1 MTSATLILG
10 SPAWL
15 GPAAVAA
22 VAAIAVLLW
31 SYVRSPG
38 SPVVRSL
45 AAALKATGIFLIL
58 LCLIEPLFSGRRPRP
73 GANLFVV
80 IADDSQS
87 MQIHDPG
94 ARQSRSEELQGS
106 FAEDAPWHARLSQDF
121 DVRRY
126 RFAERLQA
134 LDEIDE
140 ASLAGQGKTS
150 SLVTALTTIAGRFQR
165 QPLAGVLLLTDG
177 NATDLPEEAVDW
189 SQMPPIY
196 PVEIG
201 AAEAA
206 PDVSVGSV
214 TVTQTNFE
222 QAPVTIKAE
231 VTASGYD
238 GKKLAVQLLN
248 SEGEEVDRMVVET
261 ADGEPPRIVR
271 FQVKPEKAGTSSYLL
286 RTSEEAE
293 LEQFDSP
300 DQSRE
305 ATLANNTKW
314 VTVDRPKGPY
324 RVLYV
329 SGRPNWEFKFLQRAV
344 QADDEVQLV
353 GLIRIAKREPK
364 FSFLSRAGE
373 STNPLYRGFESP
385 DEEEAEQYDEPVLV
399 RLGTRDATELQ
410 AGFPKTADELYPY
423 DAIVLDDVEAA
434 FFTQDQML
442 LLQKFVSTRGG
453 GFLMLG
459 GAESLF
465 QGEFRR
471 TPIGEMLPVYLDRKP
486 FAPNDEGYRMALSR
500 EGWLQPWVRLRETE
514 EAERRRLATMPA
526 FHVLNQS
533 GGLKPGATVLA
544 NVTRRDGQLRPAL
557 VAQRF
562 GKGQVATLLIGDM
575 WRWSLGRKENEQD
588 DLAKAWRQTVRWLV
602 SDVPGRVELA
612 ARRASNQS
620 GGAVELTAHVR
631 DEEYEPLDNGS
642 VEFTVWSPDG
652 TKVELRGEP
661 SSEAAGVYMA
671 SYLPR
676 KSGAYR
682 VQASVNA
689 PDGSTVGTQE
699 TGWTAEPAAEEFRR
713 LTPDHQL
720 LGQIAQA
727 TGGEVLSLDGLESF
741 VASLPNRKIP
751 ITEPWIHPL
760 WQKPWLF
767 LLAVACLIAEWGL
780 RRWKG
785 LP

>member
-1 MTSATLILG
+1 MTLASLILG

-15 GPAAVAA
+15 GPAVVAA

-38 SPVVRSL
+38 SPVVRGL
-45 AAALKATGIFLIL
+45 AAALKATGMLLIL

-94 ARQSRSEELQGS
+94 ARQSRLDAMRRRL
-106 FAEDAPWHARLSQDF
+106 AEDAAWHARLSQDF

-126 RFAERLQA
+126 RFAERLQS
-134 LDEIDE
+134 LGESDEEILTGE
-140 ASLAGQGKTS
+140 GKAS
-150 SLVTALTTIAGRFQR
+150 SLVTALATIAGRFQR
-165 QPLAGVLLLTDG
+165 QPLAGVLLLSDG

-214 TVTQTNFE
+214 AVAQTNFE

-238 GKKLAVQLLN
+238 GKKLAVQLLD
-248 SEGEEVDRMVVET
+248 SEQEEVDRMVVEI
-261 ADGEPPRIVR
+261 ADGEPRIVR
-271 FQVKPEKAGTSSYLL
+271 FQVRPEEAGTSFYLL

-300 DQSRE
+300 GQSRE

-329 SGRPNWEFKFLQRAV
+329 SGRPNWEFKYLQRAV
-344 QADDEVQLV
+344 QAEDEVQLV

-399 RLGTRDATELQ
+399 RLGTRDAAELQ

-423 DAIVLDDVEAA
+423 DAVILDDVEAA

-453 GFLMLG
+453 GLLMLG

-465 QGEFRR
+465 QGEYRR
-471 TPIGEMLPVYLDRKP
+471 TPIGEMLPVYLDRKT
-486 FAPNDEGYRMALSR
+486 FVPNDEGYRIVLSR

-514 EAERRRLATMPA
+514 ESERRRLATMPA

-544 NVTRRDGQLRPAL
+544 NVTRYDGQLHPAL

-562 GKGQVATLLIGDM
+562 GKGQVATLLIGDL

-588 DLAKAWRQTVRWLV
+588 DLAKTWRQTVRWLV

-612 ARRASNQS
+612 TRRASSQS
-620 GGAVELTAHVR
+620 GGAVELTAQVR

-652 TKVELRGEP
+652 SQVELRGEP
-661 SSEAAGVYMA
+661 SSETAGVYMA

-676 KSGAYR
+676 QSGAYR
-682 VQASVNA
+682 VQASVTA

-713 LTPDHQL
+713 LTPNHHL
-720 LGQIAQA
+720 LSEIAQA
-727 TGGEVLSLDGLESF
+727 TGGEVLSMDGLERF

-751 ITEPWIHPL
+751 ITEPWIHPF